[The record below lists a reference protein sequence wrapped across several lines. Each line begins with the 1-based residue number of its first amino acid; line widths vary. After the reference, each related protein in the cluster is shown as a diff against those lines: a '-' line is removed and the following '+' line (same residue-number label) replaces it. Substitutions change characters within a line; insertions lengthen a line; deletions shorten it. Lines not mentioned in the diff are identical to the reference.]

1 MHPNNDNL
9 INVEMAADW
18 IAAFNAALATRNC
31 AQLSAL
37 LEADCHWRNICG
49 IGWAFATV
57 SGSHAVTKAL
67 ITQSTAAGMR
77 NVELAVDRHP
87 PRHNIVAGEN
97 VIEAVFKFQ
106 TDIGTGVGVVRFRK
120 VTADA
125 GAAPIA
131 WSLMTA
137 LDALND
143 DAKQPAPSPEDLN
156 HERSTTTEN
165 WLDRRQLERAY
176 TDREPEVLIVGG
188 GHAGISAAVELKQ
201 LGIDTLI
208 VDGMK
213 RIGDNWRLRY
223 HSLKLHN
230 VTAVNHLP
238 YMPFPKTFPRY
249 IPKDKL
255 ANWLETYVDHM
266 DLNFWT
272 ETRLEGAVYDDV
284 AGRWTATLRRSDGSE
299 REVHPEHII
308 MATSVSALPNL
319 PQIPTLESYK
329 GTVLHSSKF
338 PGGEAWAGKRV
349 LVFGTGTSGHD
360 IVQELY
366 ANGAD
371 VTMVQRSPTL
381 IVNVEP
387 SAQLYDGAYL
397 DGSKR
402 TEDLDLFNTSLPMAL
417 IRENHKLTTSK
428 VRELDKPILDE
439 LEKAG
444 FELEFGDEG
453 TGWPLKYRTR
463 GGGYYFNAGCSE
475 LIATKKVGLI
485 QYRDIECFT
494 PDGAQMRDGA
504 VKPADLIVLATG
516 YKGQAHIARELFGDT
531 VADRVGKV
539 WDIDPATQELNNM
552 WMRTGQP
559 GLWFTGGS
567 FSQCRIYSKY
577 LARQILGV
585 QRGLLAKQSSP
596 DKKATPERAE
606 AI

>member
-1 MHPNNDNL
+1 MQRN
-9 INVEMAADW
+9 IEVIAAEW
-18 IAAFNAALATRNC
+18 IAAFDQAIANRNR
-31 AQLSAL
+31 AQLSQLFAS
-37 LEADCHWRNICG
+37 DSHWRNICG
-49 IGWAFATV
+49 ISWAFATT
-57 SGSHAVTKAL
+57 SGSDAVLDAL
-67 ITQSTAAGMR
+67 LARSAEASAH
-77 NVELAVDRHP
+77 NFKLAVELHP
-87 PRHNIVAGEN
+87 PRNNVVAGEE
-97 VIEAVFKFQ
+97 VVEAVFKFR
-106 TDIGTGVGVVRFRK
+106 TDIGTGIGIVRFKR
-120 VTADA
+120 
-125 GAAPIA
+125 GSEQEGGLPIA

-137 LDALND
+137 IDQLDSD
-143 DAKQPAPSPEDLN
+143 IKQPEHSPEDLN

-165 WLDRRQLERAY
+165 WFDRRQLEQTYA
-176 TDREPEVLIVGG
+176 DREPDVLIVGG
-188 GHAGISAAVELKQ
+188 GHAGITSAVELKQ

-213 RIGDNWRLRY
+213 RVGDNWRLRY

-249 IPKDKL
+249 IPKDKV
-255 ANWLETYVDHM
+255 ANWLESYVDLM

-272 ETRLEGAVYDDV
+272 ETRFEGATYDDV
-284 AGRWTATLRRSDGSE
+284 TGKWTATLRQSDGST
-299 REVHPEHII
+299 RELRAAHII
-308 MATSVSALPNL
+308 MATSVSGMPYM
-319 PQIPTLESYK
+319 PEIPTLDAYK
-329 GTVLHSSKF
+329 GTVQHSSEF
-338 PGGEAWAGKRV
+338 AGGEAWTDKRV

-387 SAQLYDGAYL
+387 SAQLYDGTYL
-397 DGSKR
+397 DDSKR
-402 TEDLDLFNTSLPMAL
+402 TEDLDLFNTSVPMAL
-417 IRENHKLTTSK
+417 IKQNHKLITTK
-428 VRELDKPILDE
+428 VRELDKPILDG

-444 FELEFGDEG
+444 FELEFGDDG

-475 LIATKKVGLI
+475 LIADKKVGLI
-485 QYRDIECFT
+485 QYRDIERFT
-494 PDGAQMRDGA
+494 PEGAQMRDGTT
-504 VKPADLIVLATG
+504 KPADLIVLATG
-516 YKGQAHIARELFGDT
+516 YKGPSYVVRELFSSD

-539 WDIDPATQELNNM
+539 WDVDPETQELNNM
-552 WMRTGQP
+552 WVQTGQP

-585 QRGLLAKQSSP
+585 ERGVLAKQSEGSEASAVV
-596 DKKATPERAE
+596 KKADA
-606 AI
+606 A